1 MPAMTD
7 MTLFIGRDCE
17 VIFREGGISTGYI
30 GRIDSVDAGTI
41 RVTPVAVTDGAIEFE
56 NGQPAHVPKT
66 YPNGGRIAI
75 DDILEI
81 KPL

>member
-1 MPAMTD
+1 MTD

-17 VIFREGGISTGYI
+17 VIFREDGVSTGYT
-30 GRIDSVDAGTI
+30 GRIDAIDDGAI
-41 RVTPVAVTDGAIEFE
+41 RVTPTGVTDGAILFE

-66 YPNGGRIAI
+66 YPNGGRVAI

-81 KPL
+81 KPI